1 MSSIASPPVDLILFR
16 RHTGAMSSMFD
27 KLGDMLNECLEKGEI
42 PQNPP
47 KRKYYR
53 ENSLAGEN
61 SSPAQEGGF
70 AAGEPAAEKEPITL
84 PRDVEQALDLLGLAG
99 TGQQEST
106 LALPS
111 LAQVRAAYAQLLK
124 EAHPDTAQEE
134 ITSAQAAQ
142 RIDQLTNAFNRVREW
157 YRERE

>member
-1 MSSIASPPVDLILFR
+1 MSSIASSTVDLILFR

-42 PQNPP
+42 PQPPP
-47 KRKYYR
+47 KRSYHR
-53 ENSLAGEN
+53 EEYNL
-61 SSPAQEGGF
+61 QEGT
-70 AAGEPAAEKEPITL
+70 EEQEPITL
-84 PRDVEQALDLLGLAG
+84 PRDVEQALDLLGLGEATQ
-99 TGQQEST
+99 TGQFTGQTEAF
-106 LALPS
+106 LPIPS
-111 LAQVRAAYAQLLK
+111 LSQVRAAYAQLLK

>member
-1 MSSIASPPVDLILFR
+1 
-16 RHTGAMSSMFD
+16 MSSMFD

-53 ENSLAGEN
+53 ENNLAGEN

-70 AAGEPAAEKEPITL
+70 AAGEPAAEKEPLIL
-84 PRDVEQALDLLGLAG
+84 PRDVEQALDLLGLGEAPQ
-99 TGQQEST
+99 TGQFTGQTEAF
-106 LALPS
+106 LPIPS
-111 LAQVRAAYAQLLK
+111 LSQVRAAYAQLLK

-157 YRERE
+157 YRELGIAG

>member
-1 MSSIASPPVDLILFR
+1 
-16 RHTGAMSSMFD
+16 MFD

-53 ENSLAGEN
+53 ESTDEN
-61 SSPAQEGGF
+61 KSFVQGDDFTTE
-70 AAGEPAAEKEPITL
+70 EVVAEKEPITL
-84 PRDVEQALDLLGLAG
+84 PRDVEQALSLLGLGSDTKAG
-99 TGQQEST
+99 QFTANTEEV
-106 LALPS
+106 LPIPS
-111 LAQVRAAYAQLLK
+111 LSEVRASYAQLLK

-142 RIDQLTNAFNRVREW
+142 RIDELTKAFNKVRDC
-157 YRERE
+157 YKKLGIMG